1 MSKKQLMLIAAGLL
15 GTAVFTTASAGSD
28 GNKPKQDQRPTPSFS
43 TLDKNHDGRIT
54 RSEVPHDMHALR
66 RDFRSYDRDGN
77 GSLSRQEYQAYL
89 HKAVY
94 RQLP

>member
-1 MSKKQLMLIAAGLL
+1 MKRTLLFAAGLL
-15 GTAVFTTASAGSD
+15 CSAVFAAASAQSS
-28 GNKPKQDQRPTPSFS
+28 GNASSKDQKPEPSFN

-54 RSEVPHDMHALR
+54 RSEVPRYMHALR
-66 RDFRSYDRDGN
+66 RDFHRYDRDGN

-89 HKAVY
+89 HKTVF